1 MTFRNVS
8 DVTKPRHIVIFSGKI
23 FDLPEFLS
31 HYNTNFNRNA
41 LQTDDST

>member
-1 MTFRNVS
+1 MTFRNAS

>member
-8 DVTKPRHIVIFSGKI
+8 EVTKPSYTVIFSGKI

-31 HYNTNFNRNA
+31 H
-41 LQTDDST
+41 